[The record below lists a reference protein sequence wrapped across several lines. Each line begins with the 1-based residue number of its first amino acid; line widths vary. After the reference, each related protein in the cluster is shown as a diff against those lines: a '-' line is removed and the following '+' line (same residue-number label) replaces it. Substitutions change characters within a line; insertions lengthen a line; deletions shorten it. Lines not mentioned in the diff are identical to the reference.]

1 MYPGQRKDIRHIHMI
16 VHGDFTTTGY
26 GFSVLFNA
34 DKMGIT
40 GYIKYINLTTIEIEA
55 EGTMDELSGFVENCK
70 TDSHVNNI
78 TSKIGKIKYFTDF
91 NLINN
96 TNIN

>member
-1 MYPGQRKDIRHIHMI
+1 MYPKFNKGLHHIHII

-34 DKMGIT
+34 DKLGIT
-40 GYIKYINLTTIEIEA
+40 GYVKYINLTTIEIEA
-55 EGTMDELSGFVENCK
+55 EGTIDELSGFVENCK
-70 TDSHVNNI
+70 TDSHVSNI
-78 TSKIGKIKYFTDF
+78 TSKTGKNKYFKDF

-96 TNIN
+96 KLTN